1 MMQDADLAANL
12 VGQDAMEHR
21 RLSRDALI
29 SAPGLTGV
37 YPLTRREAR
46 IKRGFD
52 VVLTMLLIL
61 LSSPVMLAIACA
73 IKFDSKGPVLFAQ
86 EREGVDGRRFRCLKF
101 RSMYHD
107 KSDPRCLLQVSLNDY
122 RVTTV
127 GHRLR
132 RLSLD
137 ELPQLFNVL
146 IGDMSLV
153 GPRPHAPE
161 TRAGTLLFGEAV
173 PSYALRHCVRPGIT
187 GWAQVNGHRGQTLT
201 VRSIER
207 RVEFD
212 FYYIRN
218 WSLALDIQILLRTVT
233 REIFGGNAF

>member
-1 MMQDADLAANL
+1 
-12 VGQDAMEHR
+12 MEHR
-21 RLSRDALI
+21 RLSQEALLP
-29 SAPGLTGV
+29 SLGLTGI
-37 YPLTRREAR
+37 YPLTRNQAR
-46 IKRGFD
+46 LKRGFD
-52 VVLTMLLIL
+52 VFLTVFLIL
-61 LSSPVMLAIACA
+61 LSSPLMVAIACA
-73 IKFDSKGPVLFAQ
+73 ITFDSKGPVLFAQ

-107 KSDPRCLLQVSLNDY
+107 KSDPRCLSQVSANDS
-122 RVTTV
+122 RVTAV
-127 GHRLR
+127 GRWLR

-161 TRAGTLLFGEAV
+161 TRAGTLLFVEAV

-187 GWAQVNGHRGQTLT
+187 GWAQVNGHRGQTPT
-201 VRSIER
+201 VHAIER
-207 RVEFD
+207 RVECD

-218 WSLALDIQILLRTVT
+218 WSLAFDIQILFRTVT

>member
-1 MMQDADLAANL
+1 MMQDADLAATL
-12 VGQDAMEHR
+12 IGQDAMEHR
-21 RLSRDALI
+21 RLSRDAIIPAL
-29 SAPGLTGV
+29 GLAGV

-52 VVLTMLLIL
+52 VVLTVLLIL

-73 IKFDSKGPVLFAQ
+73 IKLDSMGPVLFAQ

-107 KSDPRCLLQVSLNDY
+107 KSDPRCLLQVSLNDR
-122 RVTTV
+122 RVTAV
-127 GHRLR
+127 GHWLR

-161 TRAGTLLFGEAV
+161 TRAGTLLFVEAV

-201 VRSIER
+201 VSSIER

-218 WSLALDIQILLRTVT
+218 WSLALDIQILFRTVT
-233 REIFGGNAF
+233 R

>member
-1 MMQDADLAANL
+1 MTSDADFATISI
-12 VGQDAMEHR
+12 GQNAIEQR
-21 RLSRDALI
+21 RLNRDVL
-29 SAPGLTGV
+29 SLDGV
-37 YPLTRREAR
+37 YPLTRRQAWT
-46 IKRGFD
+46 KRGFD
-52 VVLTMLLIL
+52 VVLTVLLIL
-61 LSSPVMLAIACA
+61 LSSPLMLAIACA
-73 IKFDSKGPVLFAQ
+73 IKFDSRGPVLFTQ
-86 EREGVDGRRFRCLKF
+86 GREGVAGRRFRCLKF

-107 KSDPRCLLQVSLNDY
+107 KSDPRCLLQVSLNDS

-127 GHRLR
+127 GRWLR

-146 IGDMSLV
+146 VGDMSLV

-161 TRAGTLLFGEAV
+161 TRAGTLLFVEAV

-212 FYYIRN
+212 FYYIRH
-218 WSLALDIQILLRTVT
+218 WSLALDFHTVT
-233 REIFGGNAF
+233 REIFGSNAF

>member
-1 MMQDADLAANL
+1 MTPDADFATILI
-12 VGQDAMEHR
+12 GQPAMQHR
-21 RLSRDALI
+21 RLDRDRLSPAVSLV
-29 SAPGLTGV
+29 GV
-37 YPLTRREAR
+37 NPLTRRQSQ
-46 IKRGFD
+46 IKRVFD
-52 VVLTMLLIL
+52 IVVTVLLIFL
-61 LSSPVMLAIACA
+61 FSPLMLAIACA
-73 IKFDSKGPVLFAQ
+73 IKVDSKGPVLFTQ

-107 KSDPRCLLQVSLNDY
+107 KSDPRCLLQVSLNDS
-122 RVTTV
+122 RVTAV
-127 GHRLR
+127 GRWLR

-161 TRAGTLLFGEAV
+161 TRAGSLLFVEAV

-212 FYYIRN
+212 FYYIRH
-218 WSLALDIQILLRTVT
+218 WSLALDIRILFRTVT

>member
-1 MMQDADLAANL
+1 
-12 VGQDAMEHR
+12 MEHR

-29 SAPGLTGV
+29 PALGLAGV
-37 YPLTRREAR
+37 YPLTRSQAR

-52 VVLTMLLIL
+52 LILTMLLIL
-61 LSSPVMLAIACA
+61 VSSSLMLAIACA

-86 EREGVDGRRFRCLKF
+86 EREGIDGRRFRCLKF

-107 KSDPRCLLQVSLNDY
+107 KSDPRCLLQVSLNDS
-122 RVTTV
+122 RVTAV
-127 GHRLR
+127 GRWLR

-161 TRAGTLLFGEAV
+161 TRAGTLLFVEAV

-218 WSLALDIQILLRTVT
+218 WSLALDIRILFRTVT